1 MRKNLYS
8 VPKNKQVRVIIDTD
22 AGAEADDQF
31 AIVYGLLSPKL
42 DVKGI
47 IAEQFTGH
55 KASDSMLQSY
65 AEIKT
70 VLSKM
75 GLESSVPVY
84 KGEVQ
89 ALGEAAI
96 KEGLRL
102 DEKME
107 SIDRTE
113 LSEGVRFIIEE
124 AMKEDERP
132 LFVLNMGAL
141 TNLATAILH
150 APSIAE
156 KITAVWIGGGSYPI
170 GHMDFNLAN
179 DIKAANTV
187 LESNVEL
194 WQIPLGS
201 YTKMAV
207 TFHELF
213 EKVQPCGAIG
223 AYLVDKMMQV
233 NEKECASDMEE
244 LDFFG
249 KMTKGEKTVFIR
261 TGEGWSLGDNPAVG
275 VLISPQS
282 QYVEKRPA
290 QFFNPNGTYGPF
302 VGKDRMVRVYTNLD
316 SRVLLEDFFAK
327 INYHYGN
334 PGTSHTERG
343 SI

>member
-1 MRKNLYS
+1 MKKNLYS

-47 IAEQFTGH
+47 VAEQFSGH
-55 KASDSMLQSY
+55 KKSDSMLQSY
-65 AEIKT
+65 VEIKT

-75 GLESSVPVY
+75 GLESSVPVF
-84 KGEVQ
+84 KGESQ
-89 ALGEAAI
+89 ALGEETI
-96 KEGLRL
+96 KERQRL
-102 DEKME
+102 TENLK
-107 SIDRTE
+107 SIDLTE
-113 LSEGVRFIIEE
+113 LSEGVRFILDE
-124 AMKEDERP
+124 AMKEDDRP
-132 LFVLNMGAL
+132 LFILNMGAL

-150 APSIAE
+150 MPSIVE
-156 KITAVWIGGGSYPI
+156 RIIAVWIGGGSYPV

-179 DIKAANTV
+179 DITAANIIM
-187 LESNVEL
+187 ESHVEL

-207 TFHELF
+207 SFHELF
-213 EKVQPCGAIG
+213 EKVQPCGDIG
-223 AYLVDKMMQV
+223 AYLVHKMMLV
-233 NEKECASDMEE
+233 NEKECSSDMEE

-249 KMTKGEKTVFIR
+249 KMSKGEKTVFIR

-302 VGKDRMVRVYTNLD
+302 VGKDRMVKVYTNLD

-334 PGTSHTERG
+334 YGVTQKERG
-343 SI
+343 PL

>member
-1 MRKNLYS
+1 MKKNLYT

-42 DVKGI
+42 DIKGI
-47 IAEQFTGH
+47 IAEQFSGH
-55 KASDSMLQSY
+55 KKSDSMLLSY

-84 KGEVQ
+84 KGEMQ
-89 ALGEAAI
+89 ALNEEAN
-96 KEGLRL
+96 KDGLQLSERTDL
-102 DEKME
+102 
-107 SIDRTE
+107 TE
-113 LSEGVRFIIEE
+113 LSEGVRFILEE
-124 AMKEDERP
+124 AMKEDDRP

-141 TNLATAILH
+141 TNLATALLH
-150 APSIAE
+150 TPSIAE
-156 KITAVWIGGGSYPI
+156 KIIAVWIGGGSYPI

-179 DIKAANTV
+179 DRIAANTV
-187 LESNVEL
+187 LESNIEL

-207 TFHELF
+207 SFYELF
-213 EKVQPCGAIG
+213 EKVQPCGEIG
-223 AYLVDKMMQV
+223 AYLVHKMMQV
-233 NEKECASDMEE
+233 NEIECASDMEE

-249 KMTKGEKTVFIR
+249 KMSKGEKTVFIR

-282 QYVEKRPA
+282 QYVENRPA

-302 VGKDRMVRVYTNLD
+302 VGKDRVVKVYTNLD
-316 SRVLLEDFFAK
+316 SRVLIEDFFAK
-327 INYHYGN
+327 INYHYGTH
-334 PGTSHTERG
+334 GALHKERG
-343 SI
+343 TL